1 MEVLP
6 KPWFDLRRY
15 KEVRLREAVYEAE
28 ISEEFLEEGLV
39 RNAAGKAFQSWK
51 AVVAAHSVDKLEE
64 LKKAFP
70 GRKRLRGSR
79 RVVEKAMWVIA
90 IMPTSALKKV
100 AQIIGGEVDLYTNL
114 ALLLHEYQYN
124 GPDPEGILSI
134 YPDDDSAAKDVRKLI
149 EKARQLATA
158 LK

>member
-79 RVVEKAMWVIA
+79 RVVEKAMWIIA

-124 GPDPEGILSI
+124 GPDPEGILS